1 MKGDAGGLDASK
13 ERMEAAEWRGAGGA
27 ASHTGTKKLHTDVRE
42 VEVFPG
48 G

>member
-13 ERMEAAEWRGAGGA
+13 ESAGAAQWRGAGAA
-27 ASHTGTKKLHTDVRE
+27 ASHTGTKKLHSAVRE